1 MVPTANRPT
10 INTARIQSPS
20 VFGERFVTSRAWGLM
35 YSGLIGSVNGLI
47 SFLHHCFI
55 TFHKTSQ
62 ILRIQP
68 LRLRW
73 STHLLAAVCVLL
85 SAPAHAQKLGASGT
99 GVDDALQLPVC
110 DRPMGTVTLVEDI
123 RRINSS
129 RFAVRTPRPQ
139 RSSRWVAGG
148 VGSSTCPGPTST
160 PAKVAS
166 VSSTTTTGQLAPS
179 LFTNLTGLTNL
190 RQIAILA
197 SKEIFDGK
205 RQVRPPQV

>member
-10 INTARIQSPS
+10 INAARIQSLS

-85 SAPAHAQKLGASGT
+85 SAPAHAQKLGASGA

-110 DRPMGTVTLVEDI
+110 DRPMGTVTLVED
-123 RRINSS
+123 RAQPDPAS
-129 RFAVRTPRPQ
+129 RPYR
-139 RSSRWVAGG
+139 AG
-148 VGSSTCPGPTST
+148 PLP
-160 PAKVAS
+160 
-166 VSSTTTTGQLAPS
+166 
-179 LFTNLTGLTNL
+179 
-190 RQIAILA
+190 
-197 SKEIFDGK
+197 
-205 RQVRPPQV
+205 